1 MKDKKEKRSIK
12 DFVPALL
19 VSLAASF
26 MIMVF
31 APIEIYY
38 SNQDQ
43 FWFEIKQL
51 IPVVICLF
59 MIFLVVSLVVL
70 GVLFLINPKAYNV
83 GIILYLIAFL
93 STYIQGNFLVKN
105 LPGLDG
111 TQPVWKDYISE
122 DIKTIIVWGVVSAIV
137 IAFAV
142 KFKSQKLRNA
152 ISIVSVCI
160 FLMIA
165 VTLVTV
171 VLTTKVT
178 DKDYEMVVT
187 DKDEFEMSSDTNFII
202 LLLDAMEGGTYDE
215 VAQNHPEYAEIMR
228 DFTYY
233 DNTVCGYTFTKQ
245 SIPFIL
251 SGKWYENER
260 PFADYATDAY
270 TNSPFLTKLSQK
282 GYKMSLYEP
291 ELYTSD
297 KELYKFSNIIKD
309 KTDISSYITFMK
321 REIQITGYKYAP
333 FILKRF
339 CMVGTQDFEDFR
351 TNPDDCETFSYD
363 NEVFYNA
370 VKNSEMTKTDD
381 KTFKFI
387 HIWGAHVPFVFDKDM
402 NRIEDGTYAQNVE
415 ACMTMTDAYLKKLKE
430 NGVYDNSVIIVMA
443 DHGYGLSYGPRNRQ
457 HPVLFIKGKNES
469 HDYTVSEAPISYDDL
484 QEAYS
489 RLLDGATGEDVFDY
503 KEGDERQRRYLYFE
517 YEHEEILEEYFQE
530 GYAGD
535 LDTLKAS
542 GRKFIYEE

>member
-70 GVLFLINPKAYNV
+70 GVLFLINQKAYNV

-93 STYIQGNFLVKN
+93 SSYIQGNFLVKN

>member
-70 GVLFLINPKAYNV
+70 GVLFLINQKAYNV

-245 SIPFIL
+245 SIPFIM

>member
-1 MKDKKEKRSIK
+1 M
-12 DFVPALL
+12 

-70 GVLFLINPKAYNV
+70 GVLFLINQKAYNV

>member
-70 GVLFLINPKAYNV
+70 GVLFLINQKAYNV

-215 VAQNHPEYAEIMR
+215 VAQNHPGYAEIMR

>member
-70 GVLFLINPKAYNV
+70 GVLFLINQKAYNV

-122 DIKTIIVWGVVSAIV
+122 DIKTIIVWGVVSTIV

-142 KFKSQKLRNA
+142 KFKSQKLRSA

-251 SGKWYENER
+251 SGIWYENER

-282 GYKMSLYEP
+282 
-291 ELYTSD
+291 
-297 KELYKFSNIIKD
+297 
-309 KTDISSYITFMK
+309 
-321 REIQITGYKYAP
+321 GYKYAP

>member
-70 GVLFLINPKAYNV
+70 GVLFLINQKAYNV

-321 REIQITGYKYAP
+321 REVQITGYKYAP

>member
-70 GVLFLINPKAYNV
+70 GVLFLINQKAYNV

-122 DIKTIIVWGVVSAIV
+122 DIKTIIVWGVVSTIV

-142 KFKSQKLRNA
+142 KFKSQKLRSA

-251 SGKWYENER
+251 SGIWYENER

-282 GYKMSLYEP
+282 EYKMSLYEP

-297 KELYKFSNIIKD
+297 KELYKFSNIIKN

-321 REIQITGYKYAP
+321 REIQITGYKNAP

>member
-1 MKDKKEKRSIK
+1 MNNKKEKRNIK

-51 IPVVICLF
+51 IPVVVCLF
-59 MIFLVVSLVVL
+59 VAFFVVSLVVL
-70 GVLFLINPKAYNV
+70 GVLFLINKKAYNV
-83 GIILYLIAFL
+83 GIILYFIAFL

-122 DIKTIIVWGVVSAIV
+122 DIKTIIVWVVVSAIV
-137 IAFAV
+137 IAFAI
-142 KFKSQKLRNA
+142 KFKSKKLRNA
-152 ISIVSVCI
+152 ISIVSVCM
-160 FLMIA
+160 FLMIV
-165 VTLVTV
+165 VTMVTV
-171 VLTTKVT
+171 VLTTKVA

-215 VAQNHPEYAEIMR
+215 VAQNHPEYAEIMK

-251 SGKWYENER
+251 SGIWYENER

-270 TNSPFLTKLSQK
+270 TNSPFFTKLSQK

-291 ELYTSD
+291 ELYTTD
-297 KELYKFSNIIKD
+297 KELYKFSNIIKN

-370 VKNSEMTKTDD
+370 VNSSEITKTDD

-469 HDYTVSEAPISYDDL
+469 HDDL

>member
-70 GVLFLINPKAYNV
+70 GVLFLINQKAYNV

-122 DIKTIIVWGVVSAIV
+122 DIKTIIVWGVVSTIV

-142 KFKSQKLRNA
+142 KFKSQKLRSA

-251 SGKWYENER
+251 SGIWYENER
-260 PFADYATDAY
+260 PFVDYATDAY

-297 KELYKFSNIIKD
+297 KELYKFSNIIKN

-339 CMVGTQDFEDFR
+339 CMVGAQDFEDFR

-489 RLLDGATGEDVFDY
+489 RLIDGATGEDVFDY

>member
-70 GVLFLINPKAYNV
+70 GVLFLINQKAYNV

-142 KFKSQKLRNA
+142 KFKSQKVRSA

-251 SGKWYENER
+251 SGIWYENER
-260 PFADYATDAY
+260 PFVDYATDAY

-297 KELYKFSNIIKD
+297 KELYKFSNIIKN

>member
-1 MKDKKEKRSIK
+1 MDNKKKKRNIK
-12 DFVPALL
+12 DFIPALL

-26 MIMVF
+26 MMMVF

-51 IPVVICLF
+51 IPVVVCMFLACLL
-59 MIFLVVSLVVL
+59 ISVVIL
-70 GVLFLINPKAYNV
+70 GVLFIINRKIYNIGLV
-83 GIILYLIAFL
+83 LYFIGFI
-93 STYIQGNFLVKN
+93 STYFQGNFLVKN

-122 DIKTIIVWGVVSAIV
+122 DIKTVIVWLAVSAIV
-137 IAFAV
+137 IFIAV
-142 KFKSQKLRNA
+142 KFKMNKLRSA
-152 ISIVSVCI
+152 ISIISVCM
-160 FLMIA
+160 FLMIG
-165 VTLVTV
+165 VTMVTV
-171 VLTTKVT
+171 VLTTKVV
-178 DKDYEMVVT
+178 DKDYDMVVT

-202 LLLDAMEGGTYDE
+202 LLLDAMEGGTYKE
-215 VAQNHPEYAEIMR
+215 VAENHPEYAEIMR

-251 SGKWYENER
+251 SGIWYENER
-260 PFADYATDAY
+260 PFEDYATDAY

-291 ELYTSD
+291 ELYTND

-309 KTDISSYITFMK
+309 KTGISSYITFIK
-321 REIQITGYKYAP
+321 REIQIVGYKYAP
-333 FILKRF
+333 FVLKRF
-339 CMVGTQDFEDFR
+339 CMVGTQDFDDFR
-351 TNPDDCETFSYD
+351 ANPEDCETFSYD

-370 VKNSEMTKTDD
+370 VKDSEMTKTDD

-469 HDYTVSEAPISYDDL
+469 HDYRESEAPISYDDL

-489 RLLDGATGEDVFDY
+489 RLLDGAASDEVFDY
-503 KEGDERQRRYLYFE
+503 KEGDERKRRYLYFE
-517 YEHEEILEEYFQE
+517 YEHEEILEEYYQE

-535 LDTLKAS
+535 LDSLKPT
-542 GRKFIYEE
+542 GRKYIYKE